1 MSETAGEKIPA
12 EEGGDTVEAQILPQ
26 ASDNNSGTVA
36 SIVVPPIP
44 TSATSPMDVDTK
56 DDASKDI
63 PDTMKATTQIDNAIM
78 AVENKDA
85 ATLAAPV
92 APAPTH
98 MSPPRDQD
106 VDIAPPVAAA
116 PSMAATVND
125 NIPVENISTNGVAA
139 PIIAQ
144 PMTDNN
150 TNSDTIAA
158 AAGDSSRNS
167 PMNIL
172 AAVASVESPTEEE
185 GQHTEKEDVEMTDAG
200 GSISFDEV
208 AHNDIVLSLK
218 DSTYKTIMYQYFR
231 KLEETKQDGDK
242 AEDEEIR
249 EEVFTLLKN
258 AGGRLLK
265 YKEHR
270 RPEMG
275 FIHMDDET
283 ARTSEYK

>member
-1 MSETAGEKIPA
+1 
-12 EEGGDTVEAQILPQ
+12 
-26 ASDNNSGTVA
+26 
-36 SIVVPPIP
+36 
-44 TSATSPMDVDTK
+44 
-56 DDASKDI
+56 
-63 PDTMKATTQIDNAIM
+63 
-78 AVENKDA
+78 
-85 ATLAAPV
+85 
-92 APAPTH
+92 
-98 MSPPRDQD
+98 
-106 VDIAPPVAAA
+106 
-116 PSMAATVND
+116 
-125 NIPVENISTNGVAA
+125 
-139 PIIAQ
+139 
-144 PMTDNN
+144 
-150 TNSDTIAA
+150 
-158 AAGDSSRNS
+158 
-167 PMNIL
+167 MNIL
-172 AAVASVESPTEEE
+172 AAVASVESPTAEE
-185 GQHTEKEDVEMTDAG
+185 QQQTEKDDDVEMTDAD

-270 RPEMG
+270 KPEMG

>member
-12 EEGGDTVEAQILPQ
+12 EEGGDIVEAQILPQ
-26 ASDNNSGTVA
+26 ASDNNSGNVA

-44 TSATSPMDVDTK
+44 TSATSLMDVDTK
-56 DDASKDI
+56 DDVPKDV

-231 KLEETKQDGDK
+231 KLEETKQDGVG

>member
-1 MSETAGEKIPA
+1 MSETVGEKIPA
-12 EEGGDTVEAQILPQ
+12 EEGGDIIEAQILPQ
-26 ASDNNSGTVA
+26 APDNNSGNDA

-56 DDASKDI
+56 DDVPKDV
-63 PDTMKATTQIDNAIM
+63 PATMKATTQIDNANL

-283 ARTSEYK
+283 ARTSEYT